1 MSLVSK
7 ENKDLG
13 KSEKISEKSDF
24 RKTLG
29 KDIEILKNITKQS
42 KEALDRELSKN
53 TYLTKLL

>member
-1 MSLVSK
+1 M
-7 ENKDLG
+7 
-13 KSEKISEKSDF
+13 SEKSDF